1 MIAFILIRPMENNVF
16 VSGWNDLTYEQIKEN
31 QVEMSMRD
39 FDTQEV
45 IWKIHQTPKSPSVW
59 IGEVLTAIDAVTQNT
74 GLSSRRAT
82 IEKILQR
89 WYEVVW
95 LQRRWDRETED
106 YYKSLTPEEI
116 AEDRDWTHA
125 VSQQAQR
132 WDD

>member
-1 MIAFILIRPMENNVF
+1 MENTLNA
-16 VSGWNDLTYEQIKEN
+16 
-31 QVEMSMRD
+31 
-39 FDTQEV
+39 EV
-45 IWKIHQTPKSPSVW
+45 TIRLE
-59 IGEVLTAIDAVTQNT
+59 GEVLTAIDAVTQNT

-89 WYEVVW
+89 WYEVAW